1 MIKILVLEY
10 QNYLNNRVPISNS
23 TSMKDVVSYKNLYI
37 FFKKEVFVNSNIKYQ
52 SDVNVLENNLRYE
65 SDKYDDCLM

>member
-1 MIKILVLEY
+1 
-10 QNYLNNRVPISNS
+10 
-23 TSMKDVVSYKNLYI
+23 MKDVVSYKNLYI

-65 SDKYDDCLM
+65 SDKYDDCLMEAEAMIGSIKYNL